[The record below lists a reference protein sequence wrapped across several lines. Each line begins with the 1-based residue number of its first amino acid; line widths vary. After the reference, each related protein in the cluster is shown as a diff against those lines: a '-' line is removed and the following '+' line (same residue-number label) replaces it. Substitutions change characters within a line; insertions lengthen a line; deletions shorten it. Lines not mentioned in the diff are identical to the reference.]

1 MLVENV
7 IEVCTIH
14 PGLSG
19 QSKVLQSRNHT
30 TMGEPMNGNRRC
42 APAIGIALAALSLSL
57 SASALA
63 AVDAAAAQ
71 ALARQNNCFKCHAVD
86 KNKEATSWKEIASKL
101 KNDKNAQATLMKHL
115 TTGPKVKFLDG
126 HEEEHPIIKTKDQ
139 DQIKNLIDWILSL

>member
-1 MLVENV
+1 MNINRPCVSAL
-7 IEVCTIH
+7 
-14 PGLSG
+14 GLA
-19 QSKVLQSRNHT
+19 T
-30 TMGEPMNGNRRC
+30 
-42 APAIGIALAALSLSL
+42 AALALSLSGN
-57 SASALA
+57 AF

-86 KNKEATSWKEIASKL
+86 KNKEATSWHELAAKL
-101 KNDKNAQATLMKHL
+101 KSDKNAQATLMKHL